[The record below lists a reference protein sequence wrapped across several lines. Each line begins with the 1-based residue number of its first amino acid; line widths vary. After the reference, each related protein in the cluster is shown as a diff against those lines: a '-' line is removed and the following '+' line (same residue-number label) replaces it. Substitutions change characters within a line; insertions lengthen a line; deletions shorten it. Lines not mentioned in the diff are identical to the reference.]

1 MRLVIVILLAVVAIG
16 AGGVWAL
23 GQFGGNFSGGATE
36 ARAPIVREPELV
48 AATTPVQ
55 PVTRNQTSSMQSQQP
70 PAPPE
75 PAVQPQ
81 SVTAEPAAPPA
92 TTPATPAP
100 GALRSTLDETNP
112 AALPKLATP
121 PATADQPPAQAE
133 ARVAPATPQAELL
146 VTTQSAP
153 APAATSAAVASL
165 ETQFKSRKL
174 TYNRPPEKL
183 ALDKPIDI
191 SLIIDTTGDANAA
204 ERLKDLPG
212 SVVERDVELSDFVS
226 AELIGAD
233 FDIQLQTTAA
243 RQKLSPKFANE
254 WRWRVTPTAT
264 GMHTLT
270 LTVYGYATG
279 SLDAEPLD
287 SYRDNITVEVQQF
300 DQIVTWA
307 KGVQPVFAIL
317 AAIAAVG
324 SAAFAFLRF
333 REEKKQTKAMTNKS
347 E

>member
-1 MRLVIVILLAVVAIG
+1 MRLVIVIVLAVVAVG
-16 AGGVWAL
+16 AAGIWAL
-23 GQFGGNFSGGATE
+23 GQFGGSLAGGTSE

-48 AATTPVQ
+48 AANAPVQ
-55 PVTRNQTSSMQSQQP
+55 PATTNKPSSMQSQQA
-70 PAPPE
+70 PASSE

-92 TTPATPAP
+92 TAP
-100 GALRSTLDETNP
+100 GTLRSTLEDTNP
-112 AALPKLATP
+112 PALPELATP
-121 PATADQPPAQAE
+121 PAATDQPAAQAG
-133 ARVAPATPQAELL
+133 ARLALPPAPQAEPR
-146 VTTQSAP
+146 VTTQSVP
-153 APAATSAAVASL
+153 ASTATTVAVASL

-191 SLIIDTTGDANAA
+191 SLIIDTTGEANAA

-264 GMHTLT
+264 GLHTLT

-300 DQIVTWA
+300 DQLVTWA

-333 REEKKQTKAMTNKS
+333 QEEKKQTKAMTSKL